1 MRYYTKLPD
10 LNVDVQK
17 DWTADLVDLW
27 DDALGVST
35 GILERACHSLL
46 ARKPW
51 PRRF

>member
-1 MRYYTKLPD
+1 MRNYTKLPD

-27 DDALGVST
+27 DDALRVSV
-35 GILERACHSLL
+35 GIFKRDPYSLS
-46 ARKPW
+46 AQKPW